1 MNKRSRSN
9 NRNYRNKKDNTLELT
24 DASIVSNDK
33 PQIFTR
39 KCPVIGYIART
50 RTLQFRFGKY
60 GLSVIGVDK
69 PTTDEITIEYS
80 GQIGTPDFNYR
91 YVQ

>member
-1 MNKRSRSN
+1 MSKRSRSN
-9 NRNYRNKKDNTLELT
+9 DRNYRNKKENTVELI
-24 DASIVSNDK
+24 DASIENDSK
-33 PQIFTR
+33 PQTLTR

-69 PTTDEITIEYS
+69 PTTDEITVEYS
-80 GQIGTPDFNYR
+80 G
-91 YVQ
+91 